1 MGNDSSAGAH
11 CLWRF
16 LHDNLTACFVSSEA
30 RFADSA
36 RRAYLVSQVGREV
49 RVPGFRYL
57 SLQLEAVHSKL
68 MSEVQTPLHV
78 SRVIKMGKTGLVYHP
93 AYLEHDMGFGHPESP
108 NRLRAIVQRLEENG
122 IAARLVRIE
131 PRKAE
136 DEWIT
141 QVHAPH
147 YLSSLNRQAPTSGRV
162 SLDPD
167 TSMSPGTLQA
177 AYLAAGGA
185 LAAVD
190 AIMAREVDHV
200 FCAVRP
206 PGHHAE
212 AGRAM
217 GFCFFNNVAIA
228 ARYLQKKYGL
238 TRVLIV
244 DWDVHHGN
252 GTQHSFED
260 DPSILFFSTHQY
272 PHYPGT
278 GRGTERGKGAGEGFT
293 INVPME
299 AGEGDDDYRAV
310 FQKVLVAAADD
321 FKPEFVIISAGF
333 DAHKDDP
340 LASMGLTES
349 GYAEL
354 TEIVAGIA
362 TRHANGRILSSLEG
376 GYNLTALAASVE
388 AHIKTLL
395 GV

>member
-1 MGNDSSAGAH
+1 
-11 CLWRF
+11 
-16 LHDNLTACFVSSEA
+16 
-30 RFADSA
+30 
-36 RRAYLVSQVGREV
+36 
-49 RVPGFRYL
+49 
-57 SLQLEAVHSKL
+57 
-68 MSEVQTPLHV
+68 
-78 SRVIKMGKTGLVYHP
+78 MGKTGLVYHP
-93 AYLEHDMGFGHPESP
+93 VYLDHDMGPGHPESP
-108 NRLRAIVQRLEENG
+108 NRLRAIMQQLEQSG
-122 IAARLVRIE
+122 TMARVTKIE
-131 PRKAE
+131 ARKAE
-136 DEWIT
+136 DEWLT
-141 QVHAPH
+141 QVHSPS
-147 YLSSLNRQAPTSGRV
+147 YVLSLNRHAPTSGRV

-167 TSMSPGTLQA
+167 TSMSPGTLHA

-190 AIMAREVDHV
+190 AIMAQQVDHV

-228 ARYLQKKYGL
+228 ARYIQKKYRL
-238 TRVLIV
+238 NRVLIV

-278 GRGTERGKGAGEGFT
+278 GRGTERGKGTGEGFT

-310 FQKVLVAAADD
+310 FQNVLVPAADD

-349 GYAEL
+349 SYAEL

-362 TRHANGRILSSLEG
+362 KRHAKGRILSSLEG
-376 GYNLTALAASVE
+376 GYNLTALAASVQ
-388 AHIKTLL
+388 AHIGALL
-395 GV
+395 NA

>member
-1 MGNDSSAGAH
+1 VCDG
-11 CLWRF
+11 
-16 LHDNLTACFVSSEA
+16 
-30 RFADSA
+30 
-36 RRAYLVSQVGREV
+36 EV
-49 RVPGFRYL
+49 
-57 SLQLEAVHSKL
+57 
-68 MSEVQTPLHV
+68 
-78 SRVIKMGKTGLVYHP
+78 MGKTGLVYHP
-93 AYLEHDMGFGHPESP
+93 AYLEHDMGAGHPESP
-108 NRLRAIVQRLEENG
+108 NRLRAIMQRLEESG
-122 IAARLVRIE
+122 TAARLLKIE
-131 PRKAE
+131 PRLAE

-141 QVHAPH
+141 QVHTPGYVASLKRAAPV
-147 YLSSLNRQAPTSGRV
+147 RGRV
-162 SLDPD
+162 SLDQD
-167 TSMSPGTLQA
+167 TSMSPGSLTA

-190 AIMAREVDHV
+190 AIMEGQVNHV

-217 GFCFFNNVAIA
+217 GFCLLNNVAIA
-228 ARYLQKKYGL
+228 ARYLQNKYGL

-260 DPSILFFSTHQY
+260 DPSVLFFSTHQY

-299 AGEGDDDYRAV
+299 AGEGDEEYRAV
-310 FQKVLVAAADD
+310 FHKTLVPAADT

-340 LASMGLTES
+340 LASMGLTEA

-362 TRHANGRILSSLEG
+362 KRHANGRMLSSLEG

-388 AHIKTLL
+388 AHVKALL
-395 GV
+395 NA